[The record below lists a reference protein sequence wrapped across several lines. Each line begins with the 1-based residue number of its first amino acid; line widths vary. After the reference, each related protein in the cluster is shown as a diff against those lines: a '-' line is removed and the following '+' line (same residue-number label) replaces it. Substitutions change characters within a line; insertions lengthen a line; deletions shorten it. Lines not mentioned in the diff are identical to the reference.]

1 MRFML
6 PALYQSWCVE
16 GGIHIIF
23 LVDTKNKTKTKDK
36 SFSFFLSTLSSVGH
50 SSLPMQHSSCIPKQM
65 TACVRPLSCLLRVT
79 FF

>member
-36 SFSFFLSTLSSVGH
+36 SFSFFFKHTQLSR
-50 SSLPMQHSSCIPKQM
+50 SLL
-65 TACVRPLSCLLRVT
+65 TANAAQQLYP
-79 FF
+79 